1 MSRTARFKQV
11 ESSVFSIDLRRY
23 IEYDS
28 VINVKLIRKY
38 MHTI

>member
-1 MSRTARFKQV
+1 VLFIPFK
-11 ESSVFSIDLRRY
+11 SGAFSIDLRQY